1 MARIIVGG
9 VNTNNTA
16 PGPQSPNPTAP
27 TAQPGDSAGKKLG
40 KFLSDYY
47 KIPIA
52 MVIALVFYLVT
63 RAIIPSEKITWW
75 SVEIW
80 TLVISLLVL
89 WGVSEATKTKPEIG
103 NSVFLFVLAMFIF
116 FIVRGYNEH
125 HVEDVPDQSIL
136 NEISIPVLGVGTH
149 TFLLKNIGDDTGF
162 FQYPDGDNYSGRIS
176 SQDYGYDIQ
185 YSDNTLY
192 HGGPKVVIPPKPHGI
207 LKVVATSPNQYVRVV
222 VHKY

>member
-1 MARIIVGG
+1 MAKIIVGG
-9 VNTNNTA
+9 GVNANNAT
-16 PGPQSPNPTAP
+16 PGTQSPNQT
-27 TAQPGDSAGKKLG
+27 TQTGDSASKKLG

-63 RAIIPSEKITWW
+63 RAIIPSERITWW
-75 SVEIW
+75 AVEIF
-80 TLVISLLVL
+80 TFIISLLVL
-89 WGVSEATKTKPEIG
+89 WGISQATKAKTEIG
-103 NSVFLFVLAMFIF
+103 ASVFLFILAMFIF

-125 HVEDVPDQSIL
+125 HVEDVPDQSAL
-136 NEISIPVLGVGTH
+136 TNEISIPVLGVGTH
-149 TFLLKNIGDDTGF
+149 TFLLKKIGDDTGF

-185 YSDNTLY
+185 YSDGSLY

-222 VHKY
+222 VHTY